1 MPKAILGKKLGM
13 TQVFSPEGKI
23 IPVTVI
29 AAGPCMVAQIK
40 TKDNDGYEAV
50 QIAYDPLKP
59 VNINKSA
66 AGHAK
71 KAAIAPCRFLREIKV
86 ANLDDYKLGQEIKA
100 DIFAAGDKIDVAGV
114 SKGKG
119 FAGTIK
125 RWNDRRGPMS
135 HGSKSHR
142 RPGTTGAKGP
152 ARVFKGKHSPG
163 HLGSERVT
171 VQNLE
176 IVKVDSE
183 RDLILVK
190 GAVPGPKRSMVI
202 LQSSVK
208 SV

>member
-71 KAAIAPCRFLREIKV
+71 KPLLPLAA
-86 ANLDDYKLGQEIKA
+86 
-100 DIFAAGDKIDVAGV
+100 
-114 SKGKG
+114 S
-119 FAGTIK
+119 
-125 RWNDRRGPMS
+125 
-135 HGSKSHR
+135 
-142 RPGTTGAKGP
+142 
-152 ARVFKGKHSPG
+152 
-163 HLGSERVT
+163 
-171 VQNLE
+171 
-176 IVKVDSE
+176 
-183 RDLILVK
+183 
-190 GAVPGPKRSMVI
+190 
-202 LQSSVK
+202 
-208 SV
+208 